1 MFTSVFTF
9 GQAQELARQFFARK
23 TRELAGHDAPKD
35 GPFTVE
41 TAVRDYLAHRRQRG
55 SKGIE
60 ADAKRA
66 DARIIPVLGHFEV
79 EKLTAKRINDRL
91 GDLAEFSPAS
101 AHGEEVGDPSDP

>member
-60 ADAKRA
+60 ADAKRGQPGQSRGKA
-66 DARIIPVLGHFEV
+66 QIGQPAVFETKCRQV
-79 EKLTAKRINDRL
+79 RQPR
-91 GDLAEFSPAS
+91 
-101 AHGEEVGDPSDP
+101 